1 VTSNDDNGTKG
12 HNYTADDITVLEGRD
27 AVRTR
32 PAMYIGSTGPDGVHH
47 CVYEVIDNSIDEA
60 LAGYCK
66 NIGLT
71 IHIDGSVTVQDD
83 GRGIPVDIHPDKGI
97 SAVEVVM
104 TILHAGGKFDSNSY
118 KVSGGLHGVGVS
130 VVNFL
135 SEWLHVQVK
144 RNGKT
149 HAMRFERGITVSPLA
164 EIGVT
169 DERGT
174 RVTFKP
180 DPLIFQDINVD
191 YDTLVRRLRE
201 LAFLNPGV
209 NISIADERTD
219 ESQQFAYEGGIRT
232 FVEHLNKNKKTLH
245 AEPVF
250 FEGDRDD
257 VHVEVAL
264 QYNDGY
270 NEVLLTFVNNIHTM
284 EGGTHLTGFRGALT
298 RTMNAYAAQAL
309 KKVSPLSGED
319 VREGLTGVLSV
330 KMPNPQFESQTKI
343 KLGSLEVK
351 GIVETVVNDKL
362 GAYLEQNPQV
372 ARALIEKAL
381 DASRAREAARK
392 AKELARRKGAL
403 DVGNLPGK
411 LADCEERDPAKSEL
425 FLVEGDSAGGTAKQ
439 GRDRRTQAILPLRG
453 KILNAEKARYD
464 KILKNEE
471 IRSLITA
478 IGTGIGTDDFDL
490 SKLRYH
496 KIVLMTDADVDG
508 SHIRTLLLT
517 FFFRQFPALIEG
529 GYLYIAQPPLYG
541 LTNKKGEM
549 SYKKNEQELADHL
562 LDLAVDRVTVEGL
575 GARGDS
581 IQIAGEA
588 LRNFLS
594 KAVRIEHGLATFA
607 RLRMDER
614 LVRTLV
620 EDGFPSSAL
629 ENAAE
634 LEEWTRRIEQRLL
647 ERYPDLGRATWT
659 IEQDPEH
666 GRRKVIWLT
675 GSNGRAKRTVVG
687 AELLAS
693 PDYERIQRLASDS
706 VRHVGPAYK
715 LKVGDDESTVAE
727 TGSLVTQV
735 LDAAKKGLTL
745 QRYKGLGEMNA
756 EQLWE
761 TTMDPTKRTL
771 MQVSSTDAVVADEI
785 FTLLMGDEVEPRRQF
800 IETNALHVRNL
811 DV

>member
-1 VTSNDDNGTKG
+1 
-12 HNYTADDITVLEGRD
+12 
-27 AVRTR
+27 
-32 PAMYIGSTGPDGVHH
+32 MYIGSTGPEGVHH

-60 LAGYCK
+60 LAGYCTHVD
-66 NIGLT
+66 LT
-71 IHIDGSVTVQDD
+71 IHLDGSVTVQDD
-83 GRGIPVDIHPDKGI
+83 GRGIPVDIHPEKGVP
-97 SAVEVVM
+97 AVEVVL
-104 TILHAGGKFDSNSY
+104 TILHAGGKFDNNSY

-135 SEWLHVQVK
+135 SEWLHVEVK
-144 RNGKT
+144 RDGKI
-149 HAMRFERGITVSPLA
+149 HGIRFERGITSSPLEFLGA
-164 EIGVT
+164 T
-169 DERGT
+169 TERGT

-180 DPLIFQDINVD
+180 DPQIFPDTNLEF
-191 YDTLVRRLRE
+191 DTLSKRLRE

-209 NISIADERTD
+209 AISIADERTN
-219 ESQQFAYEGGIRT
+219 STQAFSYEGGIKT
-232 FVEHLNKNKKTLH
+232 FVEHLNKNKHTLH
-245 AEPVF
+245 PEPIF
-250 FEGDRDD
+250 FEGDRDGI
-257 VHVEVAL
+257 HVEVAI

-270 NEVLLTFVNNIHTM
+270 NEVLLTFVNNIHTV
-284 EGGTHLTGFRGALT
+284 EGGTHLSGFRGALT
-298 RTMNAYAAQAL
+298 RTMNNYASQAL
-309 KKVSPLSGED
+309 KKPTALSGED

-351 GIVETVVNDKL
+351 GIVEAIINDKL
-362 GAYLEQNPQV
+362 GAFLEQNPPV
-372 ARALIEKAL
+372 ARALIEKAQ
-381 DASRAREAARK
+381 DAARARDAARK
-392 AKELARRKGAL
+392 AKELARRKGVL

-464 KILKNEE
+464 RILKNEE

-478 IGTGIGTDDFDL
+478 LGTGIGADDFDL

-517 FFFRQFPALIEG
+517 FFFRQFPALVEG

-541 LTNKKGEM
+541 LTNRRGEM
-549 SYKKNEQELADHL
+549 SYKKNEQDLADHL
-562 LDLAVDRVTVEGL
+562 LDLAVDRISLAGL
-575 GARGDS
+575 DPAGARVE
-581 IQIAGEA
+581 IKGEP
-588 LRNFLS
+588 LRAYLNRV
-594 KAVRIEHGLATFA
+594 VRIENGLTNLGK
-607 RLRMDER
+607 LRMDER
-614 LVRTLV
+614 LLRTLV
-620 EDGFPSSAL
+620 ENGFPTAAL
-629 ENAAE
+629 DDAAS
-634 LEEWTRRIEQRLL
+634 LEEWTTRTEESLVA
-647 ERYPDLGRATWT
+647 RYPELGKVTWK

-666 GRRKVIWLT
+666 GRRKVVWLT

-693 PDYERIQRLASDS
+693 PEYERIQRLAADS
-706 VRHVGPAYK
+706 VRLAGPAY
-715 LKVGDDESTVAE
+715 VARIGDDESTLAQTGALLEFVLE
-727 TGSLVTQV
+727 T
-735 LDAAKKGLTL
+735 AKKGLTL

-761 TTMDPTKRTL
+761 TTMNPEKRTL
-771 MQVSSTDAVVADEI
+771 MQVALSDAVVADEI

-800 IETNALHVRNL
+800 IESNALQVRNL

>member
-1 VTSNDDNGTKG
+1 MTSSNQEYGA
-12 HNYTADDITVLEGRD
+12 HQITVLEGRD

-32 PAMYIGSTGPDGVHH
+32 PAMYIGSTGPEGVHH

-60 LAGYCK
+60 LAGYCTHVD
-66 NIGLT
+66 LT
-71 IHIDGSVTVQDD
+71 IHLDGSVTVQDD
-83 GRGIPVDIHPDKGI
+83 GRGIPVDIHPEKGVP
-97 SAVEVVM
+97 AVEVVL

-144 RNGKT
+144 RDGLV
-149 HAMRFERGITVSPLA
+149 HGIRFERGITSSPL
-164 EIGVT
+164 ELLGST
-169 DERGT
+169 TERGT

-180 DPLIFQDINVD
+180 DPLIFPDTNLD
-191 YDTLVRRLRE
+191 FDTLSKRLRE

-209 NISIADERTD
+209 TISIADERTD
-219 ESQQFAYEGGIRT
+219 SKQTFSYQGGIKT
-232 FVEHLNKNKKTLH
+232 FVEHLNKNKHTVH
-245 AEPVF
+245 PEPIF

-257 VHVEVAL
+257 IHVEVAI

-270 NEVLLTFVNNIHTM
+270 NEVLLTFVNNIHTV
-284 EGGTHLTGFRGALT
+284 EGGTHLSGFRGALT
-298 RTMNAYAAQAL
+298 RTMNNYASQAL
-309 KKVSPLSGED
+309 KKPTALSGED

-351 GIVETVVNDKL
+351 GIVEAIINDKF
-362 GAYLEQNPQV
+362 AAFLEQNPQV
-372 ARALIEKAL
+372 ARALIEKAQ
-381 DASRAREAARK
+381 DAARAREAARK
-392 AKELARRKGAL
+392 AKELARRKGVL

-464 KILKNEE
+464 RILKNEE

-478 IGTGIGTDDFDL
+478 LGTGIGAEDFDIA
-490 SKLRYH
+490 KLRYH

-517 FFFRQFPALIEG
+517 FFFRQFPALLEG

-541 LTNKKGEM
+541 LTNRRGEM
-549 SYKKNEQELADHL
+549 SYKKNEQDLADHL
-562 LDLAVDRVTVEGL
+562 LDLAVDRVSLVGRDPS
-575 GARGDS
+575 GAE
-581 IQIAGEA
+581 IEVKGEP
-588 LRNFLS
+588 LRTYLS
-594 KAVRIEHGLATFA
+594 RVVRIENSLQTFGK
-607 RLRMDER
+607 LRMDER
-614 LVRTLV
+614 LLRTLV
-620 EDGFPSSAL
+620 EDGFPTAAL
-629 ENAAE
+629 DDASL
-634 LEEWTRRIEQRLL
+634 LEEWTARTERALAA
-647 ERYPDLGRATWT
+647 RYPEIGKVTWK

-666 GRRKVIWLT
+666 GRRKVVWLT

-693 PDYERIQRLASDS
+693 PDYDRIQRLASES
-706 VRHVGPAYK
+706 LRLVGPTY
-715 LKVGDDESTVAE
+715 LVRVGDDQSTLSQTGALVAF
-727 TGSLVTQV
+727 V
-735 LDAAKKGLTL
+735 LDTAKKGLTL

-761 TTMDPTKRTL
+761 TTMNPEKRTL
-771 MQVSSTDAVVADEI
+771 MQVSLSDAVVADEI

-800 IETNALHVRNL
+800 IESNALHVRNL

>member
-1 VTSNDDNGTKG
+1 MTVTDQEYGA
-12 HNYTADDITVLEGRD
+12 HQITVLEGRD

-66 NIGLT
+66 NIELT
-71 IHIDGSVTVQDD
+71 IHLDGSVTVQDD
-83 GRGIPVDIHPDKGI
+83 GRGIPVDIHPDKGVP
-97 SAVEVVM
+97 AVEVVL
-104 TILHAGGKFDSNSY
+104 TILHAGGKFDGGSY

-135 SEWLHVQVK
+135 SEWLHVEVK
-144 RNGKT
+144 RDGAI
-149 HAMRFERGITVSPLA
+149 HAMRFERGITSSPL
-164 EIGVT
+164 EVIGT
-169 DERGT
+169 TQERGT

-180 DPLIFQDINVD
+180 DPLIFPDITID
-191 YDTLVRRLRE
+191 LDTLAKRLRE

-209 NISIADERTD
+209 EISITDERVDAT
-219 ESQQFAYEGGIRT
+219 QHFRYEGGIRT
-232 FVEHLNKNKKTLH
+232 FVEHLNKNKHTVH
-245 AEPVF
+245 PDPIF
-250 FEGDRDD
+250 FDGDRDGI
-257 VHVEVAL
+257 HVEVAL

-270 NEVLLTFVNNIHTM
+270 NEVLLTFVNNIHTV
-284 EGGTHLTGFRGALT
+284 EGGTHLSGFRAALT
-298 RTMNAYAAQAL
+298 RTMNTYAAQAL
-309 KKVSPLSGED
+309 KKPTALSGED

-351 GIVETVVNDKL
+351 GIVEAVINDKF
-362 GAYLEQNPQV
+362 AAFLEQNPQV
-372 ARALIEKAL
+372 GRALIEKAQ
-381 DASRAREAARK
+381 DAARAREAARK
-392 AKELARRKGAL
+392 AKELARRKGVL

-464 KILKNEE
+464 RILKNEE

-478 IGTGIGTDDFDL
+478 LGTGIGTEDFDIT
-490 SKLRYH
+490 KLRYH

-529 GYLYIAQPPLYG
+529 GFLYIAQPPLYG

-562 LDLAVDRVTVEGL
+562 LDLAVHRVSLEG
-575 GARGDS
+575 RNPS
-581 IQIAGEA
+581 GEA
-588 LRNFLS
+588 VRLAAEPLRHFLS
-594 KAVRIEHGLATFA
+594 NVVRIEHSLERLS

-614 LVRTLV
+614 LLRTLAEIGFSTSTL
-620 EDGFPSSAL
+620 EDARAL
-629 ENAAE
+629 ED
-634 LEEWTRRIEQRLL
+634 WMTRTEQCLF
-647 ERYPDLGRATWT
+647 ERYPEIGRATWSV
-659 IEQDPEH
+659 EQDPEH

-693 PDYERIQRLASDS
+693 PEYERIQRLAADS
-706 VRHVGPAYK
+706 VCVVRPSYK
-715 LKVGDDESTVAE
+715 LVVGEEESNVLHS
-727 TGSLVTQV
+727 GSLIEQV
-735 LDAAKKGLTL
+735 LDAAKRGLTL

-756 EQLWE
+756 DQLWE
-761 TTMDPTKRTL
+761 TTMNPERRTL
-771 MQVSSTDAVVADEI
+771 MQVSLTDAVVADEI

>member
-1 VTSNDDNGTKG
+1 MTE
-12 HNYTADDITVLEGRD
+12 ADQEYGAHQITVLEGRD

-66 NIGLT
+66 NIDLT
-71 IHIDGSVTVQDD
+71 IHLDGSVTVQDD

-104 TILHAGGKFDSNSY
+104 TILHAGGKFDGNSY

-135 SEWLHVQVK
+135 SEWLHVQVN
-144 RNGKT
+144 RDGKT
-149 HAMRFERGITVSPLA
+149 HAMRFERGITSSPLA
-164 EIGVT
+164 VIGT
-169 DERGT
+169 STERGT

-180 DPLIFQDINVD
+180 DPLIFPDTNVD
-191 YDTLVRRLRE
+191 FDTLAKRLRE

-209 NISIADERTD
+209 SISISDERVDTK
-219 ESQQFAYEGGIRT
+219 QTYCYEGGIRT
-232 FVEHLNKNKKTLH
+232 FVEHLNKNKHTIH
-245 AEPVF
+245 PQPIF
-250 FEGDRDD
+250 FDGDRDGI
-257 VHVEVAL
+257 HVEVAL

-270 NEVLLTFVNNIHTM
+270 NEVLLTFVNNIHTI
-284 EGGTHLTGFRGALT
+284 EGGTHLSGFRAALT
-298 RTMNAYAAQAL
+298 RTMNNYAAQAL
-309 KKVSPLSGED
+309 KKPSALSGED

-351 GIVETVVNDKL
+351 GIVEAVINDKF
-362 GAYLEQNPQV
+362 GAFLEQNPQV
-372 ARALIEKAL
+372 GRALIEKAH
-381 DASRAREAARK
+381 DAARAREAARK
-392 AKELARRKGAL
+392 AKELARRKGVL

-464 KILKNEE
+464 RILKNEE

-478 IGTGIGTDDFDL
+478 IGTGIGVEDFDVK
-490 SKLRYH
+490 KLRYH

-517 FFFRQFPALIEG
+517 FFFRQFPMLIEG

-549 SYKKNEQELADHL
+549 SYKKNEQDLADHL
-562 LDLAVDRVTVEGL
+562 LDLAVDRVTVEGQTAAGSAMPL
-575 GARGDS
+575 
-581 IQIAGEA
+581 AGEP

-594 KAVRIEHGLATFA
+594 KVVRIEHGLERLS
-607 RLRMDER
+607 RLRMDDR
-614 LVRTLV
+614 LLRTLA
-620 EDGFPSSAL
+620 ELGFPTTAL
-629 ENAAE
+629 EDAAA
-634 LEEWTRRIEQRLL
+634 LEDWMSRTETSLL
-647 ERYPDLGRATWT
+647 ERYPEIGRASWAV
-659 IEQDPEH
+659 EQDPEH
-666 GRRKVIWLT
+666 GRRKVVWLT

-693 PDYERIQRLASDS
+693 PEYERIQRLAADS
-706 VRHVGPAYK
+706 VCIVRPAYK
-715 LKVGDDESTVAE
+715 LSVGDDQSMVSHS
-727 TGSLVTQV
+727 GSLIQQV
-735 LDAAKKGLTL
+735 LDAAKRGLTL

-761 TTMDPTKRTL
+761 TTMNPERRTL
-771 MQVSSTDAVVADEI
+771 MQVSLTDAVVADEI